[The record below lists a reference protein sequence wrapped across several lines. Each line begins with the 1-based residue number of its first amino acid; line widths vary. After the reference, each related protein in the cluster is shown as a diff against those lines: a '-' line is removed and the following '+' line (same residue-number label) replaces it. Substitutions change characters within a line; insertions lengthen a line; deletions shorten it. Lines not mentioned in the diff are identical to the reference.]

1 MTEETAEQPAEEPG
15 REFGLRQLLRV
26 ANLRDF
32 ARMVGNELYQ
42 VGSTFARRLS
52 GATRLPLGP
61 FLFFV
66 TMIVLPIRLF
76 LLTLVVF
83 FFGSGIL
90 ALTVLRSVSH
100 IMRTRPDDIESS

>member
-1 MTEETAEQPAEEPG
+1 MTEETAEQPEEEPG
-15 REFGLRQLLRV
+15 QEFGLRQLLRV

-32 ARMVGNELYQ
+32 AQMAGNELYEI
-42 VGSTFARRLS
+42 GSTFARRLG

-66 TMIVLPIRLF
+66 TMIVLPVRLF
-76 LLTLVVF
+76 LLALVIF
-83 FFGSGIL
+83 FFGSGIV
-90 ALTVLRSVSH
+90 ALTVLRSVSR